1 MLSQRNSFKL
11 TINVSPLKSLWNS
24 KLLEINF
31 ACQLV
36 TRIESVEH
44 TTTQIYNL
52 TCLAP
57 KPKLVFDCFLT
68 AITQYHFPSCTAVLK
83 KRVKYISDF
92 DFSPILESF
101 IWLYKSQSGDAARES
116 KMLFF
121 LGQEMSFMVKLQG
134 IGIIF
139 PFTAQPGRVLF
150 STHNLASGKPSL
162 PISHKKKRDYVR
174 MAKSILD
181 FVVIIQHYCSKAFL
195 DILRK

>member
-1 MLSQRNSFKL
+1 MLASYQNW
-11 TINVSPLKSLWNS
+11 VSWTYHNLDL
-24 KLLEINF
+24 
-31 ACQLV
+31 QLDLPCTKTKTV
-36 TRIESVEH
+36 IW
-44 TTTQIYNL
+44 L
-52 TCLAP
+52 FP
-57 KPKLVFDCFLT
+57 T
-68 AITQYHFPSCTAVLK
+68 AITQYHFASCTAVLK

-92 DFSPILESF
+92 DFSSILETF

-139 PFTAQPGRVLF
+139 PFTSQPGRVLF

-162 PISHKKKRDYVR
+162 PISHQKKNKRDYVR

-181 FVVIIQHYCSKAFL
+181 FVVIIQQYYSKAFL